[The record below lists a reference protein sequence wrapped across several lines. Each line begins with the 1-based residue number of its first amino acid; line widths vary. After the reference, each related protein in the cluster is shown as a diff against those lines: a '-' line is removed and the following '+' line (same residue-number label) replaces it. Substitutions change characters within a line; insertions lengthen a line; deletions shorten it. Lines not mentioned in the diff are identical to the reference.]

1 MIRIAL
7 AALVV
12 ALFAGNASAA
22 GFRPTA
28 IEEPSI
34 LYAPPLARAFGH
46 AFQGVRNGFHDV
58 GTAVRGFGA
67 SAMASFYGHGER
79 LNKRTATGE
88 VFRPMQLTAA
98 HRTLPLGTRIRV
110 AFAGREVVVRINDRG
125 PARYTGRDLDLSSGA
140 ARAIGLDRAGVAR
153 VSYTVVD

>member
-1 MIRIAL
+1 MIRIAV
-7 AALVV
+7 AALVL
-12 ALFAGNASAA
+12 ALFAGNAYAR
-22 GFRPTA
+22 GPLPTA
-28 IEEPSI
+28 VEEPSI

-46 AFQGVRNGFHDV
+46 AFRGVEH
-58 GTAVRGFGA
+58 AVRGFGA
-67 SAMASFYGHGER
+67 SALASFYGHGER

-125 PARYTGRDLDLSSGA
+125 PARYTGRDLDLSYGA